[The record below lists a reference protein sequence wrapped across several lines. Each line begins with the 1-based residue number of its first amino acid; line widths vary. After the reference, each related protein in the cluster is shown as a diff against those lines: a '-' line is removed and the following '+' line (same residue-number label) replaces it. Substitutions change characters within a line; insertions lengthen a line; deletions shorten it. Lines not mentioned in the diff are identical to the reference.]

1 MAEDDLRAV
10 LQYPLT
16 MVASDGVGTEPSKY
30 AAERPHPRSYGT
42 FPRVLA
48 QYVRQEGLLSLEEA
62 IFKMTGLPA
71 ARLRL
76 TDRGVLQ
83 EGAYADIVVFDYGA
97 IQDLADFQNPHRLAQ
112 GVVHLLVN
120 GRFAIRDG
128 AFTGTRA
135 GRVLRRG

>member
-1 MAEDDLRAV
+1 MLFR
-10 LQYPLT
+10 
-16 MVASDGVGTEPSKY
+16 SDGDPD
-30 AAERPHPRSYGT
+30 AL
-42 FPRVLA
+42 LA

-83 EGAYADIVVFDYGA
+83 EGAYADIVVFDFGA

>member
-1 MAEDDLRAV
+1 V

-48 QYVRQEGLLSLEEA
+48 KYVRQEGLLSLEEA

-71 ARLRL
+71 ARLKL
-76 TDRGVLQ
+76 TDRG
-83 EGAYADIVVFDYGA
+83 
-97 IQDLADFQNPHRLAQ
+97 
-112 GVVHLLVN
+112 VHLLVN